1 MFYNLENYHSILLFQ
16 ELGKYNLK
24 INVITIEK
32 YRTFNIKQ
40 SKEVIIYY
48 GLPFAIIDSN
58 HFWSGLLDNLVIN
71 IG

>member
-1 MFYNLENYHSILLFQ
+1 MFYNLENYYSILLFQ

-40 SKEVIIYY
+40 SKEVIIDY